1 MLFFDIDSVPLVR
14 NAAFLHYF
22 LLVVIAVAQPNM
34 GSSRGDQR
42 TYLSHSGDDYE
53 EGQCTDQSCDESW
66 CATRQLPGVTVVS
79 KKRIA
84 QSSHPGNDYE
94 EGQCT
99 DQSGDESWCVA
110 RRSPAVA
117 VVSRKRIVASTASP
131 SERVVETIVSF
142 GSSSARRS
150 ADGFDVILDSSDD
163 ESDLPIGAD
172 TSTECPSDGVSDID
186 SMDVEFAGDR
196 LPLPQQH
203 ASSMSLSLPL
213 VVSSRVILIK
223 NRNSRWARNS
233 RWVMKVKTSLD
244 EKLRDSPWRTK
255 RNRNMRL
262 VAHN

>member
-1 MLFFDIDSVPLVR
+1 MLFFDIDSIPLVR

-66 CATRQLPGVTVVS
+66 CATRQSPGVAVVS
-79 KKRIA
+79 KKRTA
-84 QSSHPGNDYE
+84 ESSHPGNDYE

-99 DQSGDESWCVA
+99 DQSGDESWCA
-110 RRSPAVA
+110 TRQSPAVT
-117 VVSRKRIVASTASP
+117 VVSEKRIAESIASP
-131 SERVVETIVSF
+131 SGHVAETIVSF
-142 GSSSARRS
+142 ESSSARRS
-150 ADGFDVILDSSDD
+150 VDGFDVILDSSDD

-172 TSTECPSDGVSDID
+172 TSTECPSDGVSDVD

-196 LPLPQQH
+196 IPLPQQP
-203 ASSMSLSLPL
+203 ASSVSLSSPL
-213 VVSSRVILIK
+213 VVSSRVVLIK
-223 NRNSRWARNS
+223 SNSRRA
-233 RWVMKVKTSLD
+233 MKVKTTLE